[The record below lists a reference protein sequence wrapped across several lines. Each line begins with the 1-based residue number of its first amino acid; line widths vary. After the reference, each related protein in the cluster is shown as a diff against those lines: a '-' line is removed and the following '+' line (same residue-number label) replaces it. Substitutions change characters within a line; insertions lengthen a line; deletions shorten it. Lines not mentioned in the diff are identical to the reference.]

1 MSEANTIENSVVTI
15 KDVTFMYTSV
25 SRAVEQLNTDNK
37 PPLSTSPLE
46 FHSYEVKILIPESR
60 FKKELKKKFAGA
72 KNFPNVKEF
81 DSEECLEMFGVETD
95 DDMVLIKFAQTALVG
110 PEGKRRESFPIKQIG
125 IKGKVQDLEGN
136 TIDHDT
142 SIGNGTLGHFQF
154 RPVQG
159 KNGLY
164 LYPHL
169 ICVTNLIEYVAA
181 GVEDDFDSLGL
192 EDLADVDMAEV
203 AVEAPVAFIP
213 EDDIPF

>member
-15 KDVTFMYTSV
+15 KNVTFMYTSV

-60 FKKELKKKFAGA
+60 FKKELKKPFAGA
-72 KNFPNVKEF
+72 KNLPNVKEF
-81 DSEECLEMFGVETD
+81 DSEECLEKFGIETD

-110 PEGKRRESFPIKQIG
+110 VEGKRRESFPIKQIG
-125 IKGKVQDLEGN
+125 IKGKVQDLDGN
-136 TIDHDT
+136 TIDHET
-142 SIGNGTLGHFQF
+142 SIGNGSLGHLQF

-192 EDLADVDMAEV
+192 EDLAEVDMDAV
-203 AVEAPVAFIP
+203 AVEAPVVADP